1 MNQIYKANDQAKV
14 CAGNNCVTVYGGA
27 ARLIT
32 GIAVTVVAI
41 SAIAAVVKML
51 K

>member
-1 MNQIYKANDQAKV
+1 MKQVYKVNDQAKV
-14 CAGNNCVTVYGGA
+14 CAGSNCVTVYGGA

-32 GIAVTVVAI
+32 GIAVTVVVVSAI
-41 SAIAAVVKML
+41 SAIAKML